1 MLIRYS
7 IVLTFLLVALQQNP
21 GIHIDGVVMDGSTQT
36 PLPSVSVQIAGI
48 KTKTDKQGRFALD
61 GVPAGKQTL
70 IAERDGYLRARLDSR
85 KVSGGSGIGLTVK
98 AGEALRSLTLHIFP
112 AGAISGRIF
121 DSQGRPVLG
130 ANVYAFRYAYDELGG
145 RSFLGTL
152 SNTSLIRLDCG
163 LSADTRTVVANAAD
177 FRVKGLATDDRGEFR
192 IFNLDP
198 GQYGLCIRAG
208 SPPSFFLY
216 PSASEWRNATIV
228 DIEVGTDVRL
238 NNATLPREI
247 VAASR
252 FGGRGADEANVA
264 RAVTAQDVRV
274 GGTATIISTDG
285 SSRPANEI
293 EIALD
298 QPGSNLL
305 RIVSGRDGTFF
316 QAAVP
321 RNVLTVRSISGVPAG
336 VCVRSFRQGERDVL
350 RSGLSLQSS
359 EVNFTLTLGGSE
371 ATVQGIARDSGGQ
384 KAPGAL
390 VVLVPDDRT
399 RFELFSSTTADQDGA
414 FQIPCA
420 AAGSYRLYAWFAL
433 DGQAYRNADFLR
445 QYVNAGKVVQIE
457 KGEILTTDVTVLD

>member
-1 MLIRYS
+1 MFLRYG
-7 IVLTFLLVALQQNP
+7 IAVAFLLAALQQNP
-21 GIHIDGVVMDGSTQT
+21 GIHIDGVIMDGSTQT

-61 GVPAGKQTL
+61 GVPAGKQSL

-85 KVSGGSGIGLTVK
+85 KVSGGSGIGLTLK
-98 AGEALRSLTLHIFP
+98 AGEALRNLTLHIFP

-121 DSQGRPVLG
+121 DSQGRPVQG
-130 ANVYAFRYAYDELGG
+130 ANIYAFRYAYDDLGG

-152 SNTSLIRLDCG
+152 SNTSTIRLDCG
-163 LSADTRTVVANAAD
+163 LSADTRTVATNAAD
-177 FRVKGLATDDRGEFR
+177 FRVRGFATDDRGEFR

-208 SPPSFFLY
+208 SPASFFLY

-247 VAASR
+247 IAASR
-252 FGGRGADEANVA
+252 FGGRGADEDAA
-264 RAVTAQDVRV
+264 TTVTAQDVRV
-274 GGTATIISTDG
+274 GGIATILSADG

-293 EIALD
+293 EIALE
-298 QPGSNLL
+298 QPGANLL

-321 RNVLTVRSISGVPAG
+321 RNVLTVRSISGMPVG

-359 EVNFTLTLGGSE
+359 EVNFALTLGGSE
-371 ATVQGIARDSGGQ
+371 ATIQGIARDSSGQ

-390 VVLVPDDRT
+390 VVLVPNDRT

-420 AAGSYRLYAWFAL
+420 AAGSYRLYSWFAL
-433 DGQAYRNADFLR
+433 DGQAYRNAEFLR
-445 QYVNAGKVVQIE
+445 KYGSEGIVVQVE
-457 KGEILTTDVTVLD
+457 KGGVLARDVRVLD